1 MNSEREAAALL
12 YGLNQVAPPAELTLW
27 QKAVAFW
34 KTPAGMAAL
43 ALPVAGAAWYFW
55 ANAKKGGGLRGG
67 PGYGYS
73 GELLGLARFPK
84 SRKARKSR
92 KSKRKSGARKSRR

>member
-1 MNSEREAAALL
+1 MDSEREAAALL
-12 YGLNQVAPPAELTLW
+12 YGLNQVTPPPQLTLW
-27 QKAVAFW
+27 QKALAFW

-55 ANAKKGGGLRGG
+55 ANAKKGGSMAGG
-67 PGYGYS
+67 HGYGGHGYN

-84 SRKARKSR
+84 SRKSRKSR
-92 KSKRKSGARKSRR
+92 KARRSRKSRR

>member
-12 YGLNQVAPPAELTLW
+12 YGLNQVTPPPAPTLW

-55 ANAKKGGGLRGG
+55 ANAKKGGSMAGG
-67 PGYGYS
+67 QDYS

-84 SRKARKSR
+84 ARKARKSR